1 MKKIIR
7 IAQLEL
13 NTLFYSPIAWFLL
26 IVFLFQC
33 GMAYTG
39 SIENWLTSQLLGGAY
54 ARSLSFLTQKVFVI
68 PGGTFSSMTGK
79 LYLYLPLLTMGL
91 VSREISSGTIRLLY
105 SSPIKVREII
115 FGKFLAMM
123 VYSLLLTL
131 ILGFFVVAGLFNI
144 QFADY
149 GMLLSGLLGVYLLLC
164 AYSAIGLFM
173 SCLTSYQ
180 VVAAL
185 STLVLLGALSYIGT
199 LWQDIDFVRDLTY
212 FLSISG
218 RTENMLGGLI
228 TTRDILYFGVII
240 YIFLGMSILKL
251 QAGRESKPVLIK
263 VGRYAGII
271 VSALTIGYLGSR
283 PGAIGYLDT
292 TATKSKTL
300 APAAQKIIK
309 EMDGPLE
316 VTSYIN
322 LLENHFWYGLPA
334 QRNAD
339 MARWEQ
345 YLRFKPDIK
354 FSYVY
359 YYDSTS
365 DRSIFKYNPGMSLRA
380 LAERYSKTSKV
391 DLDRFRTPAEIR
403 QMIDLRPEDNRYV
416 MQLKYKGKS
425 TFLRLFDDMIVF
437 PTETETSAALKRMM
451 GDLPRIAFLE
461 GDLERSIDKIGDRD
475 YMTLTSQKTFR
486 YALVNQ
492 GFDVETISLKDSSVP
507 SDIAGLVI
515 ADPRINFD
523 TAVLTKLQQ
532 YIDKGGNLLIAG
544 EPGKQA
550 LLNPLLQKLGVQIMD
565 GTIVQPSKQY
575 APDLV
580 LPYLTNAAGSLSR
593 ALGVTAEDSAR
604 LSMPGV
610 AGLRYSGKSD
620 FAVSPLAVTD
630 GKLSWNKK
638 GRLVTDSADVVYSP
652 GEGDEKGSFPL
663 ALRLTRMV
671 GGREQRIVVAGDA
684 DFLSNAELSR
694 RNVRTANFSFNTAV
708 FGWFSYGAFPIDS
721 SRPRSRDTHI
731 NLTDK
736 GLAALKV
743 LFLGVLPG
751 LLLIF
756 GTVLLIRRKRK

>member
-1 MKKIIR
+1 MKKILR
-7 IAQLEL
+7 IAKLEL

-33 GMAYTG
+33 GLAYTG
-39 SIENWLTSQLLGGAY
+39 SIESWLTSQELGGAY
-54 ARSLSFLTQKVFVI
+54 ARSLSFLTQKVFVF

-105 SSPIKVREII
+105 SSPIKVSEII

-131 ILGFFVVAGLFNI
+131 ILGIFVVTGLFNI

-149 GMLLSGLLGVYLLLC
+149 GMLLSGLLGIYLLLC

-173 SCLTSYQ
+173 SCLSSYQ

-185 STLVLLGALSYIGT
+185 STLVLLGALSFIGT

-228 TTRDILYFGVII
+228 TTKDILYFGVIV

-251 QAGRESKPVLIK
+251 QAGRETKPVLIRI
-263 VGRYAGII
+263 GRYVGIV

-283 PGAIGYLDT
+283 PGAIGYLDA

-345 YLRFKPDIK
+345 YLRFKPDIT
-354 FSYVY
+354 FRYVY
-359 YYDSTS
+359 YYDSIP
-365 DRSIFKYNPGMSLRA
+365 DKSIFKYNPGMSLRA

-391 DLDRFRTPAEIR
+391 DLDRFKTPAEIR
-403 QMIDLRPEDNRYV
+403 RLIDLRPEDNRYV
-416 MQLKYKGKS
+416 MQLKYKGKK
-425 TFLRLFDDMIVF
+425 TFLRLFDDPIVF

-451 GDLPRIAFLE
+451 GALPKIAFLE
-461 GDLERSIDKIGDRD
+461 GELERSIDKIGDRD

-515 ADPRINFD
+515 GDPRTNFD
-523 TAVLTKLQQ
+523 TAVLAKLQQ

-550 LLNPLLQKLGVQIMD
+550 ILNPLLEKLGVKLMD
-565 GTIVQPSKQY
+565 GEVVQPSKQY

-580 LPYLTNAAGSLSR
+580 LPYLTNAAGSLSK

-604 LSMPGV
+604 ISMPGV
-610 AGLRYSGKSD
+610 AVLNYSGGGP
-620 FAVSPLAVTD
+620 FAVSTLAVTD

-638 GRLVTDSADVVYSP
+638 GRLVTDSAEVVYSP
-652 GEGDEKGSFPL
+652 GEGDEKGAVPL

-671 GGREQRIVVAGDA
+671 GGKEQRIVVAGDA

-694 RNVRTANFSFNTAV
+694 HNVRTANFSFNTAV

-721 SRPRSRDTHI
+721 SRPNSKDTHL

-736 GLAALKV
+736 GLATLKV

-751 LLLIF
+751 LLLLF
-756 GTVLLIRRKRK
+756 GAVLLIRRKRK